1 MGVLQSQYRPVQ
13 VSLGWGDCADAN
25 GTQGR
30 GLYNYSSGIIARRPV
45 AHQELILVVPATSS
59 NHHLCQLLLS
69 AAVLG
74 YPAPTLINWGA
85 PEDEDDYVQH
95 LAKVETILNHLN
107 TLPPER
113 DNDLYFMLDGY
124 DAWFQLPPDILI
136 QRYHSLVAKSSQRYP
151 QGDVKDVVI
160 FGQDKLCWP
169 GSFSRA
175 ACWAVPN
182 STLPIHAFGP
192 DTDLGIPEH
201 NRPRWLNS
209 GTIMGPVKDVREV
222 FTATLEMIQFNHTE
236 NSDQFYFA
244 NLFAAQAYA
253 RGPTD
258 HREWP
263 QDPMP
268 NGEEREYP
276 KISPDQRTE
285 YGISI
290 DYESAI
296 FQTVAYYEDSITFNT
311 LGVPSGN
318 AAKSEQGIEAYYQV
332 TLPPELISSAPT
344 DVLKRSRSSKLSDH
358 LPEAL
363 RSWSTVPL
371 CFNTV
376 TKQVFPVLHFTGKK
390 GYREMWWHRNWFYP
404 YAEEILRRLQQ
415 SGGDVSTSETQ
426 RPGVAGV
433 WTTDPASPVLSWQQ
447 LCGRYEDYLFGR

>member
-1 MGVLQSQYRPVQ
+1 MLPNRYQ
-13 VSLGWGDCADAN
+13 VAWVSSGKDGWSSAN
-25 GTQGR
+25 TIQAH
-30 GLYNYSSGIIARRPV
+30 GLYSYSSAITGIQSVAR
-45 AHQELILVVPATSS
+45 QELLLLVPATSS

-74 YPAPTLINWGA
+74 YPAPILINWGA

-107 TLPPER
+107 ALPSDR
-113 DNDLYFMLDGY
+113 DNDLYFMIDGY
-124 DAWFQLPPDILI
+124 DAWFQLSPDILI

-151 QGDVKDVVI
+151 QGNVKDVVI

-182 STLPIHAFGP
+182 STLPTHAFGP
-192 DTDLGIPEH
+192 DTDHGIAQH

-209 GTIMGPVKDVREV
+209 GTIMGPVKDVRDV
-222 FTATLEMIQFNHTE
+222 FAATLEMIRANHTE

-253 RGPTD
+253 RGPID
-258 HREWP
+258 ADEWP
-263 QDPMP
+263 QVPLP

-276 KISPDQRTE
+276 KISSGQRTE
-285 YGISI
+285 YGIGI

-311 LGVPSGN
+311 LGPPSSD
-318 AAKSEQGIEAYYQV
+318 AAKSEQSIETYYQV
-332 TLPPELISSAPT
+332 TLPPDLLSSSPA
-344 DVLKRSRSSKLSDH
+344 DLLKRGKSLPSLDD
-358 LPEAL
+358 LPEPL
-363 RSWSTVPL
+363 RSWSSVPL
-371 CFNTV
+371 GFNTV
-376 TKQVFPVLHFTGKK
+376 TKQVFPILHFTGKK

-404 YAEEILRRLQQ
+404 YAENILHRLQQ
-415 SGGDVSTSETQ
+415 SGGDAPTGKMQ

-433 WTTDPASPVLSWQQ
+433 WTTDPASPVLSWEY
-447 LCGRYEDYLFGR
+447 LCGMYEDYLFGRR